1 MGCPFVTCSALYSQ
15 ESVEEVAIALQR
27 DAKVFSGR
35 FLAARPLIFQPG
47 PSLREARRQLF
58 DRRRHQ
64 SVGTLHAFARVIDE
78 ACLHVVPPVAEV
90 SEIVFAEKSIRKV

>member
-15 ESVEEVAIALQR
+15 ESVEEVAVALQR

-47 PSLREARRQLF
+47 PCLREGRSQLL

-64 SVGTLHAFARVIDE
+64 SVRPLHAFARIIDE
-78 ACLHVVPPVAEV
+78 AGLYIVPPVAKV
-90 SEIVFAEKSIRKV
+90 RQIMFREKSIGTV

>member
-1 MGCPFVTCSALYSQ
+1 MHSALNGQ
-15 ESVEEVAIALQR
+15 ESVEEVAVALQR

-47 PSLREARRQLF
+47 PRLREVRRQLF

-64 SVGTLHAFARVIDE
+64 SVGTLYAFARIVDE
-78 ACLHVVPPVAEV
+78 ACLDIIPPVAKV
-90 SEIVFAEKSIRKV
+90 SEIVFAEKSIRTL